1 MKKIIALLIFAAASV
16 AAYAQSNSARVYCE
30 LVTVKTAAVQ
40 KDSKVKV
47 DFGLSTDSS
56 GKLVADK
63 SKDSRTFNSIVDAMN
78 FMSSI
83 GWVLEETYVV
93 PVEASTAEIHYVLS
107 RYLSAG
113 ESIDDGLYS
122 KKQSKKK

>member
-63 SKDSRTFNSIVDAMN
+63 NTFNSIVDAMN

>member
-63 SKDSRTFNSIVDAMN
+63 STFNSIVDAMN

>member
-63 SKDSRTFNSIVDAMN
+63 STFNSIVDAMN

-107 RYLSAG
+107 RYLSPG